1 MEKISVIGLDLAKN
15 VFQVHGADSNGKKLV
30 GKKLKRSELMDF
42 FARMP
47 RCLVGLEACGGAHEW
62 ARRLEGLGFTVKMM
76 APQHVKPYVQ
86 GNKTDA
92 RDAAAICEAA
102 VREAV
107 PAVAI
112 RTRDSQ
118 QMQCLHRVRE
128 GWMKQRTAVM
138 NRIRGLL
145 AEFGVAISL
154 GEKKLREQVRQ
165 WQAEEG
171 AQLGL
176 VARVIDELLEELDQL
191 DKRLAGVMKLLTQA
205 HQADAASQLIA
216 GIPGVGP
223 LSATAV
229 ISSFG
234 RAQSFSHGRKFASAI
249 GLTPREHSSGG
260 KQRLGGISK
269 RGNSYI
275 RKLLVHGARA
285 VLWARMRKPECAD
298 DWVVQLAQRRGHN
311 VAVCALA
318 AKNARRIWAILRSG
332 EVFNPNHAELHGA

>member
-15 VFQVHGADSNGKKLV
+15 VFQVHGAGSDGKKRLS
-30 GKKLKRSELMDF
+30 KKLKRSELLEF
-42 FARMP
+42 FAKMP

-62 ARRLEGLGFTVKMM
+62 ARRLEALGFTVKMM

-102 VREAV
+102 SRPAV
-107 PAVAI
+107 PAIAI

-145 AEFGVAISL
+145 GEFGVAVSR
-154 GEKKLREQVRQ
+154 GEKSLRLQVRQ
-165 WQAEEG
+165 WQAEQALE
-171 AQLGL
+171 LPL
-176 VARVIDELLEELDQL
+176 VGRLMDESLDELDEL
-191 DKRLAGVMKLLTQA
+191 DKRLAEVMAMLSQA

-216 GIPGVGP
+216 SIPGVGP

-234 RAQSFSHGRKFASAI
+234 RAQSFSNARKFASAI

-285 VLWARMRKPECAD
+285 VLWARMKKPDYAD

-318 AKNARRIWAILRSG
+318 AKNARRIWAILHSDK
-332 EVFNPNHAELHGA
+332 VFNPEHAKMASA